1 MKRKNITPIFKKG
14 CWTTD
19 KVRQRSKKFFANKGK
34 SGIIKGKRR
43 RNKGETADDSIRKK
57 QTDKNGVRDHRGSG
71 AEGYILCFSIK
82 FYRIYFCWNF
92 VWTIPL
98 LLCYTIH
105 GDWVLSVWFG
115 CGDYIL
121 TELNHF
127 FYIFRS
133 RIYCNST
140 TFSRYINKF
149 ALK

>member
-1 MKRKNITPIFKKG
+1 MLDNWQSPSA
-14 CWTTD
+14 
-19 KVRQRSKKFFANKGK
+19 VKKFFAKKGK

-43 RNKGETADDSIRKK
+43 WNKGETADDSIRKK

-105 GDWVLSVWFG
+105 GDWVLSVWFC
-115 CGDYIL
+115 CGDFIL

-127 FYIFRS
+127 FYIFQS
-133 RIYCNST
+133 HFYCNST
-140 TFSRYINKF
+140 NVFFIKILIMCCNSQLYVI
-149 ALK
+149 